1 MDRADVVAT
10 AQRAKAAGAS
20 RFCMAAAWR
29 SPKDRDLDKV
39 CDMIAAVKRVGMET
53 CVTLGMLTP
62 KQAARL
68 ADAGLDFYN
77 HHVDTSPEFYRSII
91 TTRALQDRIDTL
103 TRVREVGVKVCCG
116 GIIGIGEHVD
126 DRLGMLVLLANLPNH
141 PESVPINLWN
151 EVNGVPVK
159 VTAERPN
166 PIALVRLVATARIM
180 MPKSVVRLAA
190 GRQYMSDELQALC
203 FLAGANSIIFGDV
216 LLTTKNPQL
225 DGDVS
230 LLARLGITSGLA

>member
-1 MDRADVVAT
+1 M
-10 AQRAKAAGAS
+10 
-20 RFCMAAAWR
+20 
-29 SPKDRDLDKV
+29 
-39 CDMIAAVKRVGMET
+39 
-53 CVTLGMLTP
+53 
-62 KQAARL
+62 
-68 ADAGLDFYN
+68 
-77 HHVDTSPEFYRSII
+77 DTSPEFYRSII

-203 FLAGANSIIFGDV
+203 FLAGANSIVFGDV